1 MCDLCQLSALDVS
14 AVKLLAQ
21 DAAPSDPHQL
31 VHHAPSQVV
40 PRAMSVHRPAPPQ
53 VGNCPGQVQDGGGG
67 GNDGGEGLGGG
78 DGDGGGGEGEG
89 GGGEGAGAGG
99 EGAGGEG
106 EGAGGEGDGGGGEG
120 KLGELASQQVFS
132 HLLR

>member
-67 GNDGGEGLGGG
+67 GNDGGELGGG
-78 DGDGGGGEGEG
+78 EGNGGGGLGDGGGGLGEG
-89 GGGEGAGAGG
+89 
-99 EGAGGEG
+99 
-106 EGAGGEGDGGGGEG
+106 GGEGDGGGEG
-120 KLGELASQQVFS
+120 GGQN
-132 HLLR
+132 

>member
-53 VGNCPGQVQDGGGG
+53 VGNCPGQVQDDGVGG
-67 GNDGGEGLGGG
+67 DGGG
-78 DGDGGGGEGEG
+78 DGDVSTLSETVTLPTW
-89 GGGEGAGAGG
+89 
-99 EGAGGEG
+99 
-106 EGAGGEGDGGGGEG
+106 
-120 KLGELASQQVFS
+120 LGLG
-132 HLLR
+132 LGIGR